1 MTRNR
6 KLAVVVIGV
15 LAVGGAAAAATAEL
29 NVSSPSLSGPGLS
42 SSQQKNLERGI
53 NAPAV
58 ATEADVLATGLR
70 GQFMERGEPLLP
82 PGSHLRIDVASF
94 RATSGDTATV
104 DAVVTGPATGHWRL
118 LLIRQGGSW
127 LLIGTRKL
135 P

>member
-6 KLAVVVIGV
+6 KLAAVVIGV
-15 LAVGGAAAAATAEL
+15 LTVGSAAAAATAEL
-29 NVSSPSLSGPGLS
+29 SVSSTSLSRPGLS

-53 NAPAV
+53 NDPAV
-58 ATEADVLATGLR
+58 ATEAEVLAAGLR
-70 GQFMERGEPLLP
+70 EQFMERGEPLLS
-82 PGSHLRIDVASF
+82 PGSHLSIDVASF

-104 DAVVTGPATGHWRL
+104 DAVVTGPATGRWRL